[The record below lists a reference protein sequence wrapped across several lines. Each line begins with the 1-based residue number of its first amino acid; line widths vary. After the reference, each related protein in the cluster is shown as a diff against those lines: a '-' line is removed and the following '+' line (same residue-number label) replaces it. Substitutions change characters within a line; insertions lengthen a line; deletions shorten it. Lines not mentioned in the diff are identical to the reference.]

1 MIEPSDELLQKAIVA
16 ACEATGRGAYESD
29 LDWARE
35 NLRYAKTGR
44 RAQITR
50 WGWVVIGYVAAHK
63 DMEKDNV

>member
-35 NLRYAKTGR
+35 NLRYVEAGQR
-44 RAQITR
+44 GSVTR
-50 WGWVVIGYVAAHK
+50 WGWVVVGYVAAHK
-63 DMEKDNV
+63 DMVK